1 MPSVR
6 LPNRGDE
13 VIADA
18 RAQAGFQ
25 NPREIIIE
33 IPISQI
39 SGSANELNASLI
51 AISAGFLIGLP
62 SAPNSGTV
70 TCVTATS
77 ITAIID
83 NAPIGIALPIIAAI
97 TPTNTR
103 QQMPSL
109 RRYAVRNGDDEP
121 NPTMLSPSANRSGDG
136 FETDFVHNLHSFLNR
151 QHMESKQR
159 YYTPTGIICK

>member
-1 MPSVR
+1 M
-6 LPNRGDE
+6 
-13 VIADA
+13 
-18 RAQAGFQ
+18 RAPRPVFKI
-25 NPREIIIE
+25 PREIIIE

-97 TPTNTR
+97 TPTNIDNKCQACGVT
-103 QQMPSL
+103 PSGTGMTNQINN
-109 RRYAVRNGDDEP
+109 AK
-121 NPTMLSPSANRSGDG
+121 PSAIAAGMG
-136 FETDFVHNLHSFLNR
+136 LKPILFIT
-151 QHMESKQR
+151 
-159 YYTPTGIICK
+159 YTPF